1 MSKFTDLLRRF
12 LGVDG
17 GPRRSV
23 ASPSPGG
30 GAPHQGSE
38 KAASVSLRAALAA
51 THQSTPNT
59 ELTPLTYMP
68 RAVDPFAPVAPL
80 PAQIE
85 AGASEMAFDSAMF
98 PSIADAYFN
107 EGIGFFG
114 YQTLAQLS
122 QRAEYRKMIEILALD
137 MTREWIR
144 FTYTGDGEGDSDA
157 QDKITAIDKRFRELQ
172 VQDKF
177 RQVAEM
183 DGLFG
188 RGHIHINLGDAN
200 DPAELKS
207 RLVVDPRKIKKG
219 GLKRLTVVDPTWTY
233 PGVYNSTDPLAPYFY
248 VPETWYVMNK
258 EVHESRLL
266 TFVSRPLPD
275 ILKAAYAFG
284 GVSLTQMAKPYVDN
298 WLQMRQ
304 SVADLVQAF
313 SVFILKTDM
322 SAVMNGTDATS
333 LQLRAELFNLMR
345 KNNGLMMLNKSEAQ
359 GDPGEDLTNIAVPLA
374 GLNELLSSAQEQMS
388 FVSGLPL
395 VKLLGVTPSGLNAS
409 SDGEVRVYYDT
420 VAAQQEAI
428 FRAPLETILQ
438 IVQLDQFGEIDEDI
452 GIEFMPLW
460 QMDEAQQATARKA
473 DAETDIA
480 YVNAGVLAPEE
491 VREKLAADKA
501 SFWTNLDT
509 SDVPET
515 PEEQRDL
522 AEGEKDLAEA
532 DRAEAEAGQPK
543 PIEAAPIPQAKDERI
558 RDRYKLHNFDIVIET
573 PRGKKRQG
581 TDHAGKPWECTMAA
595 DYGYIDGTWST
606 EGRSEGMDC
615 FIGPDPDSQKVFV
628 IDQGD
633 LQTGQFDEH
642 KCMIG
647 FGSQKAAVRAY
658 LDSYDSR
665 GVERIMDV
673 TEITVNA
680 LRHWLENGD
689 LYRPISPEAYD
700 VTRPATGAMDA
711 EFAEGKHPRAENGQF
726 GSGGGGESGKASE
739 AGSEGGAEKTAGA
752 GQAAGSTGAAAAA
765 TSGSREEGSKESA
778 QQVESEHFIPAHK
791 FEASSYASQHDDP
804 NASAESVLANFPSDT
819 AQKIRD
825 AQAKLATKKQTS
837 LAHKK
842 DGNYDPQRA
851 ELHRKIIVEGVTK
864 KVMDEKT
871 GEMVERHFP
880 GILSADRVAAATPKD
895 GKPPTFTILGGRG
908 GSGKS
913 WFKDKVYDEGK
924 AIVLDS
930 DHIKQLLPEYE
941 GWNAAE
947 VHEESGEIFDKI
959 TDMAR
964 EMGLNIVHDST
975 MKTPEKAV
983 RLVKDF
989 KDRGYRAEA
998 HYMHLPRQEAAKRA
1012 VDRFLGK
1019 TQRLVPPEVV
1029 LENTNNEKSFD
1040 AVKSLADK
1048 WSFRDNNV
1056 PRGHEPKLIS
1066 ESGS

>member
-144 FTYTGDGEGDSDA
+144 FTYTGDGEGDRDA
-157 QDKITAIDKRFRELQ
+157 QDKIAAIDKRFRELQ

-333 LQLRAELFNLMR
+333 LQLRAELFNVMR
-345 KNNGLMMLNKSEAQ
+345 KNNGLMMLNKAEAQ

-420 VAAQQEAI
+420 VAAQQESI

-473 DAETDIA
+473 DADTDIA
-480 YVNAGVLAPEE
+480 YVNAGVLSPEE
-491 VREKLAADKA
+491 VREKLTADKA

-532 DRAEAEAGQPK
+532 DKAEAEAGQPK
-543 PIEAAPIPQAKDERI
+543 PIEVPQAKDERI

-581 TDHAGKPWECTMAA
+581 TDYAGKPWECTMAA

-615 FIGPDPDSQKVFV
+615 FIGPDTDSQKVFV

-673 TEITVNA
+673 TEITMNA
-680 LRHWLENGD
+680 FRHWLENGD

-711 EFAEGKHPRAENGQF
+711 GEFKEADHPRAKNGQF

-739 AGSEGGAEKTAGA
+739 AGS
-752 GQAAGSTGAAAAA
+752 GQAAKSTSAKTKASSTREASGLSGGEAGENKPMSSALGSVGSLTPAARAAA
-765 TSGSREEGSKESA
+765 TAGVSKP
-778 QQVESEHFIPAHK
+778 V
-791 FEASSYASQHDDP
+791 DDP
-804 NASAESVLANFPSDT
+804 QPYFPADKVADLPHPNNVRSPAGSWEEANAMGAVGREQFKDMLDKVADKMGLSTDLATPDDLKGSHTFNGKSYVFLGPNKSEKRAAEKVNADYGGDWTKLKDMVRATIAVETVDQIREAVAELEKAGVTFAAKPKDNINTVKPEGYRDLNTLVRLPNGMLAELQLNVKSMIASKQAGHVLYEDASALERKHKGPP
-819 AQKIRD
+819 D
-825 AQAKLATKKQTS
+825 ATWPTEDREKWNQLMVQQRAV
-837 LAHKK
+837 
-842 DGNYDPQRA
+842 YDPA
-851 ELHRKIIVEGVTK
+851 WKAAGG
-864 KVMDEKT
+864 KV
-871 GEMVERHFP
+871 
-880 GILSADRVAAATPKD
+880 
-895 GKPPTFTILGGRG
+895 
-908 GSGKS
+908 
-913 WFKDKVYDEGK
+913 
-924 AIVLDS
+924 
-930 DHIKQLLPEYE
+930 
-941 GWNAAE
+941 
-947 VHEESGEIFDKI
+947 
-959 TDMAR
+959 
-964 EMGLNIVHDST
+964 
-975 MKTPEKAV
+975 
-983 RLVKDF
+983 
-989 KDRGYRAEA
+989 
-998 HYMHLPRQEAAKRA
+998 
-1012 VDRFLGK
+1012 
-1019 TQRLVPPEVV
+1019 
-1029 LENTNNEKSFD
+1029 
-1040 AVKSLADK
+1040 
-1048 WSFRDNNV
+1048 
-1056 PRGHEPKLIS
+1056 
-1066 ESGS
+1066 